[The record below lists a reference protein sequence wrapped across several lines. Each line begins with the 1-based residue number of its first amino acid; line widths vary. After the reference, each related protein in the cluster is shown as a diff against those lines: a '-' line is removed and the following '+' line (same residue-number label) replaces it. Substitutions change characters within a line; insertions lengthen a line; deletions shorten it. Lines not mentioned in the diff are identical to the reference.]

1 MQRLFESFGT
11 VQVLTVVLLLQLFV
25 LHAIVTGRIVRIFR
39 LLVLLPALAL
49 IVFFFFSAPNR
60 LNPRAEKL
68 NAPAVSS
75 SETAAIE
82 KQSADEPAPLFTV
95 GSVPKKKRLASKND
109 FLFPLG
115 DLHLSGERGVAAQ
128 SPTFTDSRSAYSPVS
143 AEMEPVSGKS
153 SASGRF
159 IQAADERPTPIPLN
173 RSAADSSA
181 AAAGSGTNAATPSA
195 NATETSIKINQ
206 SGEISAPAQPL
217 ATPGGL
223 TAYSGSQGSL
233 GAGGAIQSTEYS
245 ATPSETPNIRPTGFQ
260 AGPGM
265 PTLKLPENFEI
276 TPDTSRRL
284 MENLS
289 ETIRTGVEQ
298 TKSAVVHIEAKVKKQ
313 GISGK
318 KEVEETGAGIIVKTR
333 LGHYVITCNHVAG
346 NAVSN
351 DGVRIVLSDGR
362 IVHPTAVY
370 PCPDYD
376 IAVMKLAEE
385 KNLQAAA
392 LGDSDKV
399 HMIDTVMAVGSPFGL
414 EGSVTSG
421 IVSGRLRRR
430 VPNGNRQ
437 QIQDFLQTDAAI
449 NPGNSGGPLLNT
461 RGQVI
466 GLVTAIMSNSG
477 GSEGVAFA
485 IPINN
490 VTRVAEQLIL
500 NGSYRRPYLGVELDD
515 NFTPEKKAKMGLFR
529 KTISR
534 TDPDAPDRLV
544 GTRILGVKAG
554 SPADQA
560 GLKEGDVILVFN
572 GKTVED
578 DEHFYHLIGLS
589 NVNDMP
595 SVVVLR
601 GSSRLE
607 LRPKLIA
614 AGEK

>member
-39 LLVLLPALAL
+39 LLVILPALAL
-49 IVFFFFSAPNR
+49 IVFFFFSSPDR
-60 LNPRAEKL
+60 LNPRAEKM
-68 NAPAVSS
+68 NGQP
-75 SETAAIE
+75 ETAAVE
-82 KQSADEPAPLFTV
+82 KQTAEEPAPLFTV
-95 GSVPKKKRLASKND
+95 GSVPKKKRRISKND

-115 DLHLSGERGVAAQ
+115 DVHLNGSRGNAALTGSGA
-128 SPTFTDSRSAYSPVS
+128 DSAYSPVS
-143 AEMEPVSGKS
+143 AELEPVSGKS

-173 RSAADSSA
+173 RSAAGSSA
-181 AAAGSGTNAATPSA
+181 AASDSGANAASSA

-217 ATPGGL
+217 ATPNGL

-233 GAGGAIQSTEYS
+233 GTGGAVQSAEYS
-245 ATPSETPNIRPTGFQ
+245 ASPSESPNIRPTGFQ

-289 ETIRTGVEQ
+289 ETFRTGVEQ

-362 IVHPTAVY
+362 VVHPTAIY

-376 IAVMKLAEE
+376 IAVMKLGEE

-399 HMIDTVMAVGSPFGL
+399 RMIDTVMAVGSPFGL

-515 NFTPEKKAKMGLFR
+515 NFTPEKKANMGLFR

-614 AGEK
+614 AAEK